1 LNLIDINTKIE
12 INLKQIEFYHSLNQK
27 NQNKTSFLIVIFSF
41 IGIYTIEIIKF
52 PFKNDCDYSF
62 IIVVIIYFIMVI
74 ISLVQ
79 TYCLIKPIKVSYMNQ
94 PKHFYNDVL
103 DQYKLNLQTDDDEIL
118 NEYLK
123 ATYLL
128 ETEKVLE
135 NNINVYRKKS
145 NDFSRAFKVLLPTII
160 LYLGLAIFV
169 IVKNKED
176 QNNLTIQN
184 YKEIINYIDK
194 KMEKK
199 PVQKPKIDP
208 TMVIKTKPIVV
219 KESVMMGKVIKDNK
233 EKKK

>member
-1 LNLIDINTKIE
+1 
-12 INLKQIEFYHSLNQK
+12 
-27 NQNKTSFLIVIFSF
+27 
-41 IGIYTIEIIKF
+41 
-52 PFKNDCDYSF
+52 
-62 IIVVIIYFIMVI
+62 
-74 ISLVQ
+74 
-79 TYCLIKPIKVSYMNQ
+79 MNQ